1 MTSAR
6 IGLSAVSGAPHRDL
20 RTPQYR
26 RFDSCL
32 LIVGAV
38 ESHLLPT
45 GQRAHPDGL
54 NVKSRVQ
61 GGRQSHLTARPV
73 SNAVVHADDDRL
85 ARRGRMTSGT
95 KSTLFDGFLKR
106 LLVFSSKVRI
116 TKASLTDALLNESHG
131 NLTPMRGR
139 KAP

>member
-45 GQRAHPDGL
+45 GRVTHRAL
-54 NVKSRVQ
+54 IVK
-61 GGRQSHLTARPV
+61 P
-73 SNAVVHADDDRL
+73 
-85 ARRGRMTSGT
+85 
-95 KSTLFDGFLKR
+95 
-106 LLVFSSKVRI
+106 
-116 TKASLTDALLNESHG
+116 
-131 NLTPMRGR
+131 NLR
-139 KAP
+139 

>member
-1 MTSAR
+1 MTSAM

-45 GQRAHPDGL
+45 
-54 NVKSRVQ
+54 VSME
-61 GGRQSHLTARPV
+61 RP
-73 SNAVVHADDDRL
+73 A
-85 ARRGRMTSGT
+85 
-95 KSTLFDGFLKR
+95 
-106 LLVFSSKVRI
+106 
-116 TKASLTDALLNESHG
+116 
-131 NLTPMRGR
+131 PMR
-139 KAP
+139 